1 MQAAVPSVTV
11 LIPAYNEEGALA
23 DTVATIE
30 RQREHVPNLEIIVI
44 NDGSTD
50 RTSEVARS
58 LQVTLIDHETNRGY
72 GASLKDGMLRA
83 TSEYILIAD
92 ADGTYPLEDI
102 PRLLSDA
109 PHYDMVVGARTGAV
123 VHVPLLR
130 KPGKWIIT
138 RLAEYLSARHIPD
151 LNSGLRVF
159 RRDVAMRF
167 LALYPDGFS
176 FTTTIT
182 LAMLT

>member
-1 MQAAVPSVTV
+1 MQAAVPSVTL

-102 PRLLSDA
+102 RGCSLTPRTTIWS
-109 PHYDMVVGARTGAV
+109 
-123 VHVPLLR
+123 
-130 KPGKWIIT
+130 
-138 RLAEYLSARHIPD
+138 SARGRARSSTCRCCGNLVNGSSPGWR
-151 LNSGLRVF
+151 N
-159 RRDVAMRF
+159 
-167 LALYPDGFS
+167 
-176 FTTTIT
+176 T
-182 LAMLT
+182 